1 MDVVLGVDI
10 SDIIVTKHLHTC
22 GPTGVKEKLSHSVFF
37 TGNQENVTTMFKTFI
52 RLYLVTWHDV
62 N

>member
-1 MDVVLGVDI
+1 MMDVVLGVDI

-22 GPTGVKEKLSHSVFF
+22 GSTGVKEKTLTLFF